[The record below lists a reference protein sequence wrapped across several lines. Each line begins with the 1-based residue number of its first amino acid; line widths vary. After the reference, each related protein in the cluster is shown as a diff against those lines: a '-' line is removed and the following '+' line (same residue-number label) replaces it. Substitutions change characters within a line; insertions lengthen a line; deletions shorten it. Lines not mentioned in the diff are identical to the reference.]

1 MFGKIIGSI
10 LGTKN
15 DRELKRMRRLVTK
28 INNLEESIQPL
39 TDEQLK
45 QKTAEFKQ
53 RHDNG
58 ESLDDLLPEAF
69 AVCRE
74 ASLRVL
80 GMRHY
85 DVQLIGGITLHEGKI
100 AEMRTGEGKTLMA
113 TLAIYL
119 NAISGKGVHVV
130 TVNDYLASRDAELN
144 RPLFEFLGLTVGV
157 IYSQQNPQ
165 EKYDAY
171 RADITYGTN
180 NEYGFDYLRD
190 NMVFSLQEK
199 KQRGLN

>member
-1 MFGKIIGSI
+1 MLGKMIGSV

-15 DRELKRMRRLVTK
+15 DRELKRMRKLVAK
-28 INNLEESIQPL
+28 INSLESSITPL

-45 QKTAEFKQ
+45 QKTLEFKQ
-53 RHDNG
+53 RIEAG
-58 ESLDDLLPEAF
+58 KTLDDILPEAF

-74 ASLRVL
+74 AAARVL

-85 DVQLIGGITLHEGKI
+85 DVQLIGGLALHEGKI

-119 NAISGKGVHVV
+119 NALSGKGVHVV
-130 TVNDYLASRDAELN
+130 TVNDYLATRDAELN
-144 RPLFEFLGLTVGV
+144 RPLFDFLGLTVGV
-157 IYSQQNPQ
+157 IFSQQDPN
-165 EKYDAY
+165 EKFGAY
-171 RADITYGTN
+171 GADITYGTN

-190 NMVFSLQEK
+190 NMVFSLDEK
-199 KQRGLN
+199 KTAWA